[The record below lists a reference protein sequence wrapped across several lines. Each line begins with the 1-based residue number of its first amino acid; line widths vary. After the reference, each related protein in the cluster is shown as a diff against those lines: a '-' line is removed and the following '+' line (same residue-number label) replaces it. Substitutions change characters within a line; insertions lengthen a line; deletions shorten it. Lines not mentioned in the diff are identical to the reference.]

1 VMSSY
6 RRGTQADSL
15 PRSPP
20 SMAPPVPERRFSYS
34 RTPKPSKTMDSP
46 DREDQKK
53 SLIDLNNR
61 LVSYVEK
68 VRKLQ
73 EAADVI
79 DSIPRTAET
88 SESTLKSIKLQYG
101 AEIDGWRAK
110 YEEAQSLLAQLQ
122 NDLGN
127 LKTENRQLS
136 FKVED
141 KMGLLKERDQ
151 TIVTLETEISE
162 VISKL
167 NLLQSEKGRLIQ
179 NETVYKSDISDLH
192 SELEAMRKALDRER
206 IRGGELE
213 AKLASLD
220 QDMAFQ
226 LQLKNTELEEERKRH
241 HVDFSAIDTQ
251 MKSEYEKRLKA
262 ELVKLRRMY
271 EEETEKAKQEFM
283 YLHSSKVEELQEQLS
298 RERSSNSSIVAE
310 MKGILEKMDQF
321 KRTIARLE
329 NEKLSLEQMLKD
341 LEGKLE
347 EQGQTFQA
355 QMSSK
360 DGEIRLLLKE
370 IKEGK
375 QKYEQLVEV
384 KLSLEMEIQTYRSIL
399 EDEEKRIKRV
409 SRKFSKSLANGG
421 RGVAGDAS
429 SASSS
434 DSDNDHGYKS
444 VDATDG
450 RRNVKKSSYS
460 YSSSANMRST
470 HK

>member
-1 VMSSY
+1 
-6 RRGTQADSL
+6 
-15 PRSPP
+15 
-20 SMAPPVPERRFSYS
+20 MAPPVPERRFSHS
-34 RTPKPSKTMDSP
+34 RTPPKPSKAMDSL

-53 SLIDLNNR
+53 SLIELNNR

-136 FKVED
+136 LKVED
-141 KMGLLKERDQ
+141 KVGLLKERDQ
-151 TIVTLETEISE
+151 TIVTLETEVSE

-179 NETVYKSDISDLH
+179 NESVYKSDISDLQ

-226 LQLKNTELEEERKRH
+226 LQLKNTELEEERKRN

-262 ELVKLRRMY
+262 ELMKLRRMY

-329 NEKLSLEQMLKD
+329 NEKLSPK
-341 LEGKLE
+341 
-347 EQGQTFQA
+347 
-355 QMSSK
+355 
-360 DGEIRLLLKE
+360 
-370 IKEGK
+370 
-375 QKYEQLVEV
+375 
-384 KLSLEMEIQTYRSIL
+384 
-399 EDEEKRIKRV
+399 
-409 SRKFSKSLANGG
+409 
-421 RGVAGDAS
+421 
-429 SASSS
+429 
-434 DSDNDHGYKS
+434 
-444 VDATDG
+444 
-450 RRNVKKSSYS
+450 
-460 YSSSANMRST
+460 
-470 HK
+470 

>member
-1 VMSSY
+1 M
-6 RRGTQADSL
+6 DSL
-15 PRSPP
+15 
-20 SMAPPVPERRFSYS
+20 
-34 RTPKPSKTMDSP
+34 

-53 SLIDLNNR
+53 SLIELNNR

-79 DSIPRTAET
+79 DSIPRTTET
-88 SESTLKSIKLQYG
+88 SESTMKSIKLQYG

-179 NETVYKSDISDLH
+179 NESVYKSDISDLH

-271 EEETEKAKQEFM
+271 EEETEKAKKEFM

-421 RGVAGDAS
+421 RGVAEDAS
-429 SASSS
+429 SDSSS
-434 DSDNDHGYKS
+434 DTDNDHGYKS

>member
-1 VMSSY
+1 
-6 RRGTQADSL
+6 
-15 PRSPP
+15 
-20 SMAPPVPERRFSYS
+20 MAPPVPERRFSYS

-179 NETVYKSDISDLH
+179 NETVSYRFAHILH
-192 SELEAMRKALDRER
+192 L
-206 IRGGELE
+206 
-213 AKLASLD
+213 
-220 QDMAFQ
+220 
-226 LQLKNTELEEERKRH
+226 
-241 HVDFSAIDTQ
+241 
-251 MKSEYEKRLKA
+251 
-262 ELVKLRRMY
+262 
-271 EEETEKAKQEFM
+271 
-283 YLHSSKVEELQEQLS
+283 SK
-298 RERSSNSSIVAE
+298 
-310 MKGILEKMDQF
+310 
-321 KRTIARLE
+321 T
-329 NEKLSLEQMLKD
+329 
-341 LEGKLE
+341 
-347 EQGQTFQA
+347 
-355 QMSSK
+355 
-360 DGEIRLLLKE
+360 E
-370 IKEGK
+370 IK
-375 QKYEQLVEV
+375 
-384 KLSLEMEIQTYRSIL
+384 T
-399 EDEEKRIKRV
+399 KRRYQ
-409 SRKFSKSLANGG
+409 SKSGS
-421 RGVAGDAS
+421 GVQVGHFRPAF
-429 SASSS
+429 
-434 DSDNDHGYKS
+434 
-444 VDATDG
+444 
-450 RRNVKKSSYS
+450 
-460 YSSSANMRST
+460 
-470 HK
+470 

>member
-1 VMSSY
+1 
-6 RRGTQADSL
+6 
-15 PRSPP
+15 
-20 SMAPPVPERRFSYS
+20 
-34 RTPKPSKTMDSP
+34 
-46 DREDQKK
+46 
-53 SLIDLNNR
+53 
-61 LVSYVEK
+61 
-68 VRKLQ
+68 
-73 EAADVI
+73 
-79 DSIPRTAET
+79 
-88 SESTLKSIKLQYG
+88 
-101 AEIDGWRAK
+101 
-110 YEEAQSLLAQLQ
+110 
-122 NDLGN
+122 
-127 LKTENRQLS
+127 
-136 FKVED
+136 
-141 KMGLLKERDQ
+141 MG
-151 TIVTLETEISE
+151 
-162 VISKL
+162 
-167 NLLQSEKGRLIQ
+167 
-179 NETVYKSDISDLH
+179 VYKSDVSDLQ

-226 LQLKNTELEEERKRH
+226 LQLKNTELEEERKRN

-271 EEETEKAKQEFM
+271 EEETEKAKREFM

-298 RERSSNSSIVAE
+298 RERSNNSGIVAE

-329 NEKLSLEQMLKD
+329 NEKLSLEQTLKD
-341 LEGKLE
+341 LDGKLE

-384 KLSLEMEIQTYRSIL
+384 KLSLEMEISTYRSIL

-409 SRKFSKSLANGG
+409 SRNFSKSLANGG
-421 RGVAGDAS
+421 RGVAGEAS
-429 SASSS
+429 SDSSS
-434 DSDNDHGYKS
+434 DSDNDKGYRS

-460 YSSSANMRST
+460 YSSATMRST

>member
-1 VMSSY
+1 MGQGRCLPSVMSSY

-34 RTPKPSKTMDSP
+34 RTPKPSKTMDSL
-46 DREDQKK
+46 DSREDQKK
-53 SLIDLNNR
+53 SLIELNNR

-136 FKVED
+136 FKDED

-179 NETVYKSDISDLH
+179 NESVYKSDVSDLQ

-360 DGEIRLLLKE
+360 EGE
-370 IKEGK
+370 

-399 EDEEKRIKRV
+399 EDEEKRIRRV

-421 RGVAGDAS
+421 RGVAGEAS
-429 SASSS
+429 SDSSS
-434 DSDNDHGYKS
+434 DSDNENGYRS

-460 YSSSANMRST
+460 YSSTNMRST